1 MKISREIL
9 RSIIEEAYIDY
20 RDDSAL
26 APQTAALLADVFIMG
41 CEKHPDVG
49 FVSPDDKIEM
59 KEIISY
65 TMMKHP
71 AVARKLYGHFEEMR
85 MDADREREIL
95 GYDLR
100 AANPEEGGEIA

>member
-1 MKISREIL
+1 MLS
-9 RSIIEEAYIDY
+9 EAYVDY

-59 KEIISY
+59 KQIISY

-71 AVARKLYGHFEEMR
+71 AVARKLYDHFEEMKK
-85 MDADREREIL
+85 DAEREREIS
-95 GYDLR
+95 GYDIR
-100 AANPEEGGEIA
+100 VASPEDGGEIS